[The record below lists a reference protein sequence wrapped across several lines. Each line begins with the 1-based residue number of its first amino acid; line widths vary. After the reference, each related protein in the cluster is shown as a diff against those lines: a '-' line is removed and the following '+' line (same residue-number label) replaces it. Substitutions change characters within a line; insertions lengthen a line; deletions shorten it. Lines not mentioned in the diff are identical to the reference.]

1 MPVMLRLR
9 TRDGTERVSVED
21 GCTLKDLRFVIQ
33 QTFGVPTQDQ
43 TLSLQQ
49 ELLLSKGDYVAEFVD
64 LHAGR
69 KNDGKKLKALG
80 IEHGGFVYLR
90 YSVSREPTPTH
101 AAQHRQ
107 ELRGGKQTVN
117 GMIAAQTRI
126 ERQEH
131 AKCASVSFD
140 QHCANNF
147 QSYVNNTLGFN
158 QMRFGWMFGVV
169 AEADGAIQVHA
180 IYEPEQEGT
189 CDRFDLR
196 RSGGDE
202 DLRVKALAQT
212 LGLTKVGM
220 VFNVANV
227 EESPRDFTLSSFEVR
242 MMAECQAKYGKNFV
256 TAVVMQLEDEN
267 ESGDVTKQVSIE
279 PFQVSEQCVALFN
292 DGWFHDEPCSDKGM
306 TRMRKPLI
314 VNDGVSKDV
323 TEVDNDRFLVPV
335 KILDHEGP
343 LATSFPVENRLH
355 PIQTSEDLG
364 DALRKTTNT
373 YAKRLLDFH
382 LLLFL
387 SKHLD
392 ATDLNMVATQ
402 ANSDNGEVQE
412 GHKIIIDSLAGL

>member
-1 MPVMLRLR
+1 
-9 TRDGTERVSVED
+9 
-21 GCTLKDLRFVIQ
+21 
-33 QTFGVPTQDQ
+33 
-43 TLSLQQ
+43 
-49 ELLLSKGDYVAEFVD
+49 
-64 LHAGR
+64 
-69 KNDGKKLKALG
+69 
-80 IEHGGFVYLR
+80 
-90 YSVSREPTPTH
+90 
-101 AAQHRQ
+101 
-107 ELRGGKQTVN
+107 
-117 GMIAAQTRI
+117 
-126 ERQEH
+126 
-131 AKCASVSFD
+131 
-140 QHCANNF
+140 
-147 QSYVNNTLGFN
+147 
-158 QMRFGWMFGVV
+158 
-169 AEADGAIQVHA
+169 
-180 IYEPEQEGT
+180 
-189 CDRFDLR
+189 
-196 RSGGDE
+196 
-202 DLRVKALAQT
+202 
-212 LGLTKVGM
+212 
-220 VFNVANV
+220 
-227 EESPRDFTLSSFEVR
+227 
-242 MMAECQAKYGKNFV
+242 
-256 TAVVMQLEDEN
+256 
-267 ESGDVTKQVSIE
+267 
-279 PFQVSEQCVALFN
+279 LFN